1 MLINKLQLNLFV
13 TFASEHKQK
22 KKKSGIKYFQMKQF
36 SLLLLLSIFI
46 TGMSLAQQKPEMNL
60 DKNEHN
66 FGIIKEEI
74 GAVTTQFEFTNT
86 GSSPLIIQRVA
97 SSCGCTTPSY
107 SREPILPGKKGS
119 IAAQYSTV
127 RRPGTFNKTIRVYT
141 NVPDTVYVL
150 TIKGNVTP
158 RQ

>member
-1 MLINKLQLNLFV
+1 MKKTVLIL
-13 TFASEHKQK
+13 
-22 KKKSGIKYFQMKQF
+22 IF
-36 SLLLLLSIFI
+36 SLLIFSAFAQKQP
-46 TGMSLAQQKPEMNL
+46 SLEFE
-60 DKNEHN
+60 KNEHN
-66 FGIIKEEI
+66 FGLIKEEI
-74 GAVTTQFEFTNT
+74 GAVTTQFKFINS
-86 GSSPLIIQRVA
+86 GDSPLIIQRVA

-107 SREPILPGKKGS
+107 TREPILPGKEGVVS
-119 IAAQYSTV
+119 ARYSTV

>member
-1 MLINKLQLNLFV
+1 MKKIGFILLFTV
-13 TFASEHKQK
+13 LM
-22 KKKSGIKYFQMKQF
+22 SGIVF
-36 SLLLLLSIFI
+36 
-46 TGMSLAQQKPEMNL
+46 AQNKPAMEFE
-60 DKNEHN
+60 KTEHN
-66 FGIIKEEI
+66 FGTIKEEM
-74 GAVTTQFEFTNT
+74 GAVTTMFEFKNT
-86 GSSPLIIQRVA
+86 GKSPLIIQRVA

-107 SREPILPGKKGS
+107 TREPILPGKEGVVS
-119 IAAQYSTV
+119 AQYSTV